1 MNRTLQRNPAIMRLM
16 SSAKTERL
24 VNLTM
29 ALLGTKRYMTKSE
42 IFRRV
47 AGYSGSNETKERM
60 FERDKDDLR
69 TLGIEIEV
77 ASHDP
82 LFEDEVGYRIRAEV
96 FQLREK
102 FDSEELGLVSLALG
116 LIANSDLGDS
126 TQSLNRRINSLA
138 VSPIT
143 PDEFR
148 LSDIDITENGLS
160 ELLNALSDRR
170 TVTFQYRKEGSSR
183 GEDRRVNPLG
193 LSAWRGSW
201 YLIGEDLDR
210 DDVRVFKLSRFSSKI
225 ELVSASNSYSIPKD
239 FSIKDYLVMLKPGE
253 YKVAV
258 KVRRALALNLRN
270 LSESITQLDEDWD
283 LLNVNFKDQEQALR
297 EILWMGPDAV
307 VQEPA
312 EFRSLVVASLQK
324 LVSNHG

>member
-1 MNRTLQRNPAIMRLM
+1 MKRTLQRNPAIMRLM

-143 PDEFR
+143 PD
-148 LSDIDITENGLS
+148 
-160 ELLNALSDRR
+160 
-170 TVTFQYRKEGSSR
+170 
-183 GEDRRVNPLG
+183 
-193 LSAWRGSW
+193 
-201 YLIGEDLDR
+201 
-210 DDVRVFKLSRFSSKI
+210 
-225 ELVSASNSYSIPKD
+225 
-239 FSIKDYLVMLKPGE
+239 
-253 YKVAV
+253 
-258 KVRRALALNLRN
+258 
-270 LSESITQLDEDWD
+270 
-283 LLNVNFKDQEQALR
+283 
-297 EILWMGPDAV
+297 
-307 VQEPA
+307 
-312 EFRSLVVASLQK
+312 
-324 LVSNHG
+324 

>member
-1 MNRTLQRNPAIMRLM
+1 MRLM

-29 ALLGTKRYMTKSE
+29 ALLSTKRYMTKSE

-47 AGYSGSNETKERM
+47 SGYSGSDETKERM

-82 LFEDEVGYRIRAEV
+82 LFEDEVGYRIRAEI

-116 LIANSDLGDS
+116 LIADSELGDS

-138 VSPIT
+138 VSPIA
-143 PDEFR
+143 PEEFR
-148 LSDIDITENGLS
+148 LADVDIHENGLS
-160 ELLNALSDRR
+160 DLLKALSERR
-170 TVTFQYRKEGSSR
+170 TVHFQYRKEGSAK
-183 GEDRRVNPLG
+183 GENRRVNPLG

-201 YLIGEDLDR
+201 YLVGEDLDR
-210 DDVRVFKLSRFSSKI
+210 DDVRVFKLSRISSEI
-225 ELVSASNSYSIPKD
+225 TAPGSSNSYVIPAD

-253 YKVAV
+253 YRVAV
-258 KVRRALALNLRN
+258 KARRALGLNLSN
-270 LSESITQLDEDWD
+270 LAESITPLDDDWD
-283 LLNVNFKDQEQALR
+283 LLNVNFKDQEHALR

-312 EFRSLVVASLQK
+312 ELRSAVIARLNK
-324 LVSNHG
+324 LVSSHG

>member
-1 MNRTLQRNPAIMRLM
+1 M

-170 TVTFQYRKEGSSR
+170 TVTFQYRKEGSSW

-312 EFRSLVVASLQK
+312 ELRSLVVASLQK

>member
-1 MNRTLQRNPAIMRLM
+1 M

-47 AGYSGSNETKERM
+47 SGYSGSGETKERM

-82 LFEDEVGYRIRAEV
+82 LFEDEVGYRIRPEL

-116 LIANSDLGDS
+116 LIADSELGDA
-126 TQSLNRRINSLA
+126 TYSLNRRINSLA

-143 PDEFR
+143 PEEFR
-148 LSDIDITENGLS
+148 LSEINVIENGLS
-160 ELLNALSDRR
+160 ELLKALSERR
-170 TVTFQYRKEGSSR
+170 TVTFSYRKEGASK
-183 GEDRRVNPLG
+183 GESRRVNPLG

-201 YLIGEDLDR
+201 YLVGEDLDR
-210 DDVRVFKLSRFSSKI
+210 DDVRVFKLSRISSQI
-225 ELVSASNSYSIPKD
+225 ETSGSSNSYVIPAD

-253 YKVAV
+253 YSVKV

-270 LSESITQLDEDWD
+270 LAESITQLDDDWD
-283 LLNVNFKDQEQALR
+283 LLNVNFKGIEQALR
-297 EILWMGPDAV
+297 EILWLGPDAV

-312 EFRSLVVASLQK
+312 ELRSAVVASLEK
-324 LVSNHG
+324 LVRNHG

>member
-1 MNRTLQRNPAIMRLM
+1 MRLM

-47 AGYSGSNETKERM
+47 SGYSGSGETKERM

-82 LFEDEVGYRIRAEV
+82 LFEDEVGYRIRPEL
-96 FQLREK
+96 FQLREN

-116 LIANSDLGDS
+116 LISGSELGDA
-126 TQSLNRRINSLA
+126 TFSLNRRINSLA

-143 PDEFR
+143 PEEFR
-148 LSDIDITENGLS
+148 LSEIDVIENGLS
-160 ELLNALSDRR
+160 ELLKALSERR
-170 TVTFQYRKEGSSR
+170 MVTFAYRKEGASK
-183 GEDRRVNPLG
+183 GESRRVNPLG

-201 YLIGEDLDR
+201 YLVGEDLDR
-210 DDVRVFKLSRFSSKI
+210 DDVRVFKLSRISSEI
-225 ELVSASNSYSIPKD
+225 ETSGSPNSYVIPAD

-253 YKVAV
+253 YSVKV

-270 LSESITQLDEDWD
+270 LAESITQLDDEWD
-283 LLNVNFKDQEQALR
+283 LLYVNFKGIEQALR
-297 EILWMGPDAV
+297 EILWLGPDAV

-312 EFRSLVVASLQK
+312 ELRSAVVASLEK
-324 LVSNHG
+324 LVRNHD

>member
-1 MNRTLQRNPAIMRLM
+1 M

-170 TVTFQYRKEGSSR
+170 TVTFQYRKEESSR

-253 YKVAV
+253 YRVAV

-312 EFRSLVVASLQK
+312 ELRSLVVASLQK